1 MDLAADRVLVV
12 AAHPDDEV
20 LGPGGTIKR
29 LAGLG
34 ARILTVIACN
44 GRPGCEQVVEDIA
57 GGVGEALGVE
67 RVMFLRYPNLRL
79 ETYALAEV
87 TRRLEQIID
96 GFQPTMVLTH
106 HGGDLNRDHRTCF
119 DAVLTAVRPVANC
132 PVRALLCFETVSSTE
147 WAARP
152 GDAFE
157 PNLYVDI
164 TETFEAKS
172 RAVAAYEPELRPYP
186 YPRSVEGVE
195 ALARNRGTV
204 IGVPY
209 AEAFRLIRGVWS

>member
-1 MDLAADRVLVV
+1 
-12 AAHPDDEV
+12 
-20 LGPGGTIKR
+20 
-29 LAGLG
+29 
-34 ARILTVIACN
+34 N
-44 GRPGCEQVVEDIA
+44 GRPGREEIVEEIA
-57 GGVGEALGVE
+57 RRVGASLGVE
-67 RVMFLRYPNLRL
+67 EVRFLRYPNLRL
-79 ETYALAEV
+79 ETFALAEI
-87 TRRLEQIID
+87 TRRLEQIIAE
-96 GFQPTMVLTH
+96 FRPTLVLTH

-119 DAVLTAVRPVANC
+119 DAVLTASRPVAGC
-132 PVRALLCFETVSSTE
+132 PVRTLLCFETVSSTE

-164 TETFEAKS
+164 TETFAARS
-172 RAVAAYEPELRPYP
+172 MAVAAYEPELRPYP
-186 YPRSVEGVE
+186 APRSVEGVE